1 MFHFGG
7 EKKKPAAVAQRP
19 LDAGADL
26 KGKAPNKRTAFRAE
40 VDFNVYYELVGRP
53 GERRAMANDLSSGGL
68 RLMLDEDLIREQ
80 EVLLHFT
87 LPGEFLE
94 HFKEHK
100 EVSEDTP
107 FGPRTKRIP
116 KPPRKFSE
124 MHVRAKSLVVFFNLP
139 RTKFIHGMQFVD
151 ISEATM
157 DEIERFN
164 HYWQLNQLR
173 LKALREK
180 QRGI

>member
-1 MFHFGG
+1 MFRFGG
-7 EKKKPAAVAQRP
+7 QKKPAAPAATVEKP
-19 LDAGADL
+19 ADGP
-26 KGKAPNKRTAFRAE
+26 KPSAPNKRQAFRAE
-40 VDFNVYYELVGRP
+40 VEFSVYYEVVGRP

-87 LPGEFLE
+87 LPSDFLE
-94 HFKEHK
+94 HFPEWKEI
-100 EVSEDTP
+100 SEDTP
-107 FGPRTKRIP
+107 FGPRKKKVK

-124 MHVRAKSLVVFFNLP
+124 MHVRAKSLIVFFNLP
-139 RTKFIHGMQFVD
+139 RVRFVHGMQFVD
-151 ISEATM
+151 ISEGAS
-157 DEIERFN
+157 DEIQRFN

-180 QRGI
+180 QRGY